1 MFFSDIYFIYLVS
14 GLILLPCI
22 LLAAWAS
29 ARVHSTFNKYSR
41 MPTSTDWTGSDVA
54 RMLLEKNGCSDVAVV
69 PGKGKLTDN
78 FNPAA
83 MTVTLSEST
92 YSSNSV
98 AAVAVCAHEVGHV
111 VQRSEGYLPYKL
123 RKALVPLTNIGSM
136 LAFPLVIIGVILEWT
151 LATTEVG
158 NVVVFIAVCL
168 YGLSTV
174 FTLVTLPVELNASRR
189 AKRMLA
195 ETGVLE
201 GAFRRRHDLRCGARY
216 LPVLFSPISPV
227 CGGAYAAEQIEA
239 RKRRGK
245 FFCAFQ

>member
-111 VQRSEGYLPYKL
+111 VQPSEGYLPYKL

-195 ETGVLE
+195 ETGVLVTRE
-201 GAFRRRHDLRCGARY
+201 EQRAASKVLSAAAMTYVAALVTSLFYFLRFLLYVAALTRRNR
-216 LPVLFSPISPV
+216 
-227 CGGAYAAEQIEA
+227 
-239 RKRRGK
+239 
-245 FFCAFQ
+245 

>member
-29 ARVHSTFNKYSR
+29 ARVHSVFNKYSR
-41 MPTSTDWTGSDVA
+41 MQTSTDWTGSDVA
-54 RMLLEKNGCSDVAVV
+54 RMLLERNACSDIAVLR
-69 PGKGKLTDN
+69 GKGKLTDN
-78 FNPAA
+78 FNPTT
-83 MTVTLSEST
+83 MSITLSEST
-92 YSSNSV
+92 YDSNSV

-136 LAFPLVIIGVILEWT
+136 LAFPLVILGVILKWT
-151 LATTEVG
+151 LATAEVG
-158 NVVVFIAVCL
+158 NVIVFIAVCL

-189 AKRMLA
+189 AKQMLS
-195 ETGVLE
+195 ETGVLVTRE
-201 GAFRRRHDLRCGARY
+201 EQRAASKVLSAAAMTYVAALVTSLFYFLRFLLYVAALTRRN
-216 LPVLFSPISPV
+216 
-227 CGGAYAAEQIEA
+227 
-239 RKRRGK
+239 K
-245 FFCAFQ
+245 

>member
-1 MFFSDIYFIYLVS
+1 MFFSDIYLIYLVS

-22 LLAAWAS
+22 FLAAWAS
-29 ARVHSTFNKYSR
+29 ARVHSTYNKYSG

-54 RMLLEKNGCSDVAVV
+54 RMLLEKNGCSDVSVAH
-69 PGKGKLTDN
+69 GKGKLTDN
-78 FNPAA
+78 FNPAT

-136 LAFPLVIIGVILEWT
+136 LAFPLVILGVILEWT
-151 LATTEVG
+151 LATVEIG
-158 NVVVFIAVCL
+158 NVIVFIAVCL
-168 YGLSTV
+168 YGLSTL

-189 AKRMLA
+189 AKQMLA
-195 ETGVLE
+195 ETGVLVTRE
-201 GAFRRRHDLRCGARY
+201 EQKAASKVLSAAAITYVAALVTSLFYFLRFLLYVAVLTRRN
-216 LPVLFSPISPV
+216 
-227 CGGAYAAEQIEA
+227 
-239 RKRRGK
+239 K
-245 FFCAFQ
+245 